1 MSADRRYAPPN
12 GRPTQRTNGYGNF
25 GPAPNLQQQQQQQPQ
40 RDPNPLPNDYDAYGD
55 GYGGS
60 NGNGAPPPR
69 GRPMGERPALRPS
82 PSSNMTS
89 MSNDG
94 GVDMRAGNM
103 GYRNGSVGGGS
114 ESSGTAISMR
124 SARERFDSPGRV
136 SLGNRSRSPQ
146 PGSQAPASQAAPPP
160 SQPTMRSM
168 PSRNRLNERLN
179 ARDASPS
186 QPSLHHQSS
195 RLLQQHQ
202 QQQQQQQQYQ
212 YQQDSAA
219 VEQRRAPE
227 SNAEREIIQVLEHIR
242 KEWPALC
249 TSDCVPVQLALQ
261 LLDNSSVGRA
271 HEYRNFQHTYMMLQ
285 NSLKGV
291 VHEHHQGF
299 NSSIGTFHQIQN
311 SIQESQMK
319 VAGLKETLLATKT
332 SLCNPDSELKK
343 LSVTSQMYDGLIVV
357 LDELEDLRLVPD
369 QLEARISEK
378 RFLTAVEVLQTAL
391 RKLRKPELDDIGALG
406 ELRSY
411 LANQETAL
419 MDILVEELHEHLYLK
434 SPYCQERWQSIAKN
448 HGTEAFAN
456 GGSNPPPFEQLL
468 DNMDFEKAATED
480 LAKNPE
486 ADTFEYVGLLVEALN
501 KLGRLQNAVDNLKQR
516 LPVELFQIANETIN
530 EVDQRHPSSLR
541 GGSGGSGS
549 GSSGGSGGNDGGS
562 GNGSG
567 IGGGSSGSNGL
578 GIYGS
583 RETQLRADVIYDLLW
598 TLYGKFEAI
607 AEGHRVFHESIK
619 ALIRREGAG
628 NNSALLGSF
637 KELWN
642 LYQNEIRTLLNYYV
656 TSHADVYQFSTSPNP
671 GAGSGK
677 VDGIRDHL
685 FRFSDTDA
693 KGIELATEMEALD
706 LIIQAAVPGLTGRE
720 KDEKKS
726 ALGLRSAQKSTGLGF
741 GDRHGTGTYK
751 SLVDPSVFNMS
762 LLLPPT
768 LVFLQRLKGIVP
780 PGSDLA
786 TSTLTSFL
794 DNFLVNVFQPQLDET
809 LAKLT
814 DTVFNEPD
822 SFQQDQNWSM
832 VAKKPIFKGTSSF
845 FTIVTAFCR
854 MLGTIPHDQA
864 LSSLLVS
871 QMMRY
876 YDCVFTWFKGLV
888 TKTAQAQDSSNAPLP
903 DDDIRNLRICAR
915 FALSES
921 EINDVMHSRWTGDLN
936 DPVLLEKETYLLV
949 AHVAKQGLEL
959 SDIIQDKDTISS
971 LCLIYTSMKWL
982 AIKSQGLRHIT
993 HQETDTSQNSLP
1005 RATSQRWSLMHDK
1018 TPDEGGPVYLPLT
1031 QDTVQTFDRIVKSYQ
1046 ELASTA
1052 LRTLHMEI
1060 RCQIMHSLNMVLSP
1074 TTTPYILDQDILE
1087 PDAQILKLNN
1097 NLVSYDEAVSRF
1109 LHTREAQYI
1118 RSGLGRLISN
1128 IIVTNASIASPMNM
1142 QGCGRMQLNI
1152 LVLQQNL
1159 KNIEDGVDLKRATSY
1174 FGMFSQGGDKILEA
1188 AHNMKSLPDE
1198 APDKFTHEEL
1208 KKLLELCY
1216 SEQLSDPE
1224 RGVAAAA
1231 RRQMDDKMQNLDEIM
1246 RQ

>member
-1 MSADRRYAPPN
+1 MSADRRYAPN
-12 GRPTQRTNGYGNF
+12 GRPAQRANGYGNF
-25 GPAPNLQQQQQQQPQ
+25 GPAPTSQQPQ
-40 RDPNPLPNDYDAYGD
+40 RDPTSPSNDYDNTYGD
-55 GYGGS
+55 NYSSS
-60 NGNGAPPPR
+60 NGNNVPPPR

-82 PSSNMTS
+82 PGSAI
-89 MSNDG
+89 SNDG
-94 GVDMRAGNM
+94 SIPDMRGGSM

-114 ESSGTAISMR
+114 ESSGTAMSMR

-146 PGSQAPASQAAPPP
+146 PGSQAATTAPPP
-160 SQPTMRSM
+160 QPSMRTMS
-168 PSRNRLNERLN
+168 SRNRLNERLN

-186 QPSLHHQSS
+186 QPLHHQSS
-195 RLLQQHQ
+195 RLQQHQ
-202 QQQQQQQQYQ
+202 Q
-212 YQQDSAA
+212 YQQDAA
-219 VEQRRAPE
+219 AAEQRRTPE

-242 KEWPALC
+242 KEWPAMC
-249 TSDCVPVQLALQ
+249 ANDCVPVQLALQ

-271 HEYRNFQHTYMMLQ
+271 HEYRNFQHTHMMLQ
-285 NSLKGV
+285 NSLKGI

-311 SIQESQMK
+311 SIQESQMR
-319 VAGLKETLLATKT
+319 VSSLKETLIATK
-332 SLCNPDSELKK
+332 SGLCNPDPELKK

-357 LDELEDLRLVPD
+357 LDELEDLRQVPD

-378 RFLTAVEVLQTAL
+378 RFLTAVDVLQVAL

-411 LANQETAL
+411 LANQETTL

-434 SPYCQERWQSIAKN
+434 SPYCQERWQNIAKN
-448 HGTEAFAN
+448 HGTEAIAN
-456 GGSNPPPFEQLL
+456 AAFSPLPFEQLL
-468 DNMDFEKAATED
+468 DNMDFEKPAAED

-486 ADTFEYVGLLVEALN
+486 ADTFEYVQLLVEALN
-501 KLGRLQNAVDNLKQR
+501 KLGRLQNAVEVLKQR

-541 GGSGGSGS
+541 GGSGGNINNGGGS
-549 GSSGGSGGNDGGS
+549 GGNNSGGSGGS
-562 GNGSG
+562 GNSNNN
-567 IGGGSSGSNGL
+567 SNGL

-656 TSHADVYQFSTSPNP
+656 TSDADVYQFNISPNP
-671 GAGSGK
+671 GAASGK
-677 VDGIRDHL
+677 MDGTRDHL
-685 FRFSDTDA
+685 FRFGDTDV
-693 KGIELATEMEALD
+693 KGVELATEMEALD
-706 LIIQAAVPGLTGRE
+706 LIIQAAVPGLTSRE
-720 KDEKKS
+720 KEEKKTV
-726 ALGLRSAQKSTGLGF
+726 LGLRNAQKATGPGF
-741 GDRHGTGTYK
+741 GDRHGIGTYK

-768 LVFLQRLKGIVP
+768 LVFLQRLKNIVP

-814 DTVFNEPD
+814 DNVFNESD
-822 SFQQDQNWSM
+822 SFQQDQNWTMS
-832 VAKKPIFKGTSSF
+832 AKKPIFKGTVSF

-876 YDCVFTWFKGLV
+876 YDRVFTWFKGLV
-888 TKTAQAQDSSNAPLP
+888 TKTIQAQASAQELQSAPAL
-903 DDDIRNLRICAR
+903 DDDVQNLRTCAR
-915 FALSES
+915 LALSES
-921 EINDVMHSRWTGDLN
+921 EINDVMHSRWSGDIS
-936 DPVLLEKETYLLV
+936 DPVLLEKETDLLV
-949 AHVAKQGLEL
+949 AHVTAQSLEL
-959 SDIIQDKDTISS
+959 SDIIQDRDTISS

-982 AIKSQGLRHIT
+982 ATKSQGLRHIT
-993 HQETDTSQNSLP
+993 HQETDTSRSSLP
-1005 RATSQRWSLMHDK
+1005 RATSQRWSLMNDK
-1018 TPDEGGPVYLPLT
+1018 TSDEGGPVYLPLT
-1031 QDTVQTFDRIVKSYQ
+1031 QDTVQTFDRIVRSYQ
-1046 ELASTA
+1046 ELAGTA

-1060 RCQIMHSLNMVLSP
+1060 RCQIMHSLGVVLSP
-1074 TTTPYILDQDILE
+1074 ATTPYILDQEILE
-1087 PDAQILKLNN
+1087 PDPQILKLNSS
-1097 NLVSYDEAVSRF
+1097 LVSYDEAVSRF
-1109 LHTREAQYI
+1109 LHAREAQYI
-1118 RSGLGRLISN
+1118 RAGLGRLISS
-1128 IIVTNASIASPMNM
+1128 ILVSNAMVASPMNA

-1159 KNIEDGVDLKRATSY
+1159 KNIEDGVDLARAANY
-1174 FGMFSQGGDKILEA
+1174 FDMFRQGVDRILEA
-1188 AHNMKSLPDE
+1188 TRSMKSLPDG
-1198 APDKFTHEEL
+1198 AAGKFTHKEL
-1208 KKLLELCY
+1208 KRLVELCY
-1216 SEQLSDPE
+1216 SEQLSDAE

-1231 RRQMDDKMQNLDEIM
+1231 RRQMTEKMQSLDEIM
-1246 RQ
+1246 QH